1 MTGTSLNVITNDN
14 IGSYNVAVNAINK
27 NQKTNV
33 IKLERVLSVAT
44 SNNEK
49 LNDAISD
56 IQKNII
62 NLKNQVFV
70 NQALIDNWDITG
82 NYVFPTNIL
91 D

>member
-1 MTGTSLNVITNDN
+1 MTGTGMNVITNDN

-33 IKLERVLSVAT
+33 IKLERALSVAT

-56 IQKNII
+56 IQRNII